1 MGRTSQSGRQSQRS
15 AQSYRFTSATPTK
28 NGSLGVVGSGVLLS
42 VIEAIATESR
52 TPIRHVIHVSPVTES
67 APTPYQNRSSIP
79 PARLARRQATPVS
92 AARLLGMIHKILLL
106 VGTQHATVE
115 VSLVEAASTS

>member
-1 MGRTSQSGRQSQRS
+1 M
-15 AQSYRFTSATPTK
+15 PTK
-28 NGSLGVVGSGVLLS
+28 IGSLGVVGSGVMRS
-42 VIEAIATESR
+42 DIEAMVTELPI
-52 TPIRHVIHVSPVTES
+52 PIRHVIHMSSVTES
-67 APTPYQNRSSIP
+67 APTPYQNRSSIR

-106 VGTQHATVE
+106 VGIQHATAE

>member
-1 MGRTSQSGRQSQRS
+1 M
-15 AQSYRFTSATPTK
+15 PTK
-28 NGSLGVVGSGVLLS
+28 IGSVRVVGSGVMRS
-42 VIEAIATESR
+42 DIEAMVAELPI
-52 TPIRHVIHVSPVTES
+52 PIRHVIHMSSVTES

-106 VGTQHATVE
+106 VGTQHATAE

>member
-1 MGRTSQSGRQSQRS
+1 M
-15 AQSYRFTSATPTK
+15 PTK
-28 NGSLGVVGSGVLLS
+28 IGSLRVVGSGVMRS
-42 VIEAIATESR
+42 DIEAMVTELPI
-52 TPIRHVIHVSPVTES
+52 PIRHVIHMSSVTES

-92 AARLLGMIHKILLL
+92 AARWLGMTHKILHL

-115 VSLVEAASTS
+115 GSRVEVALAS